1 MTPKESACHHIDFLT
16 LVTKVRNLSKDSSA
30 YHRIDFL
37 TPVTKVRSISKGE
50 KT

>member
-1 MTPKESACHHIDFLT
+1 MTAKKFRMSSNLLLT
-16 LVTKVRNLSKDSSA
+16 LVTKMRNLSKDSSA

-37 TPVTKVRSISKGE
+37 TPVTAVRSISKGE